1 MPNEMK
7 NCIWSIGIFYPFT
20 NSDLERIIEIY
31 TKLKL
36 ASVLKQVSHNGFL
49 QHDQYSVPSII
60 QSIPSVVE
68 MTFLTTK
75 LDNNNAI

>member
-1 MPNEMK
+1 M
-7 NCIWSIGIFYPFT
+7 
-20 NSDLERIIEIY
+20 
-31 TKLKL
+31 
-36 ASVLKQVSHNGFL
+36 ASL